1 MNNFDEILGANGG
14 KKGNLLLQ
22 KSVRKMEGD
31 GGISACTKAGVIQK
45 NEKFLSADCG
55 QFVADAKANAN
66 GNFAGASGTGVA
78 YGGQQ
83 RNEALPYYIL
93 SGDKNACKFVTFCD
107 KIGSTMRDITYGARG
122 TMLDI
127 TKGKTNKNKE
137 KDDDLC
143 VKNGVATCAEKTDRK
158 RKNAKQNSDNLN
170 PQAEKLCGRA
180 EESLAGCET
189 VAEENLVSGETVKR
203 ESLAGGGGR
212 KSVNQNPQ
220 VEKSCGSTE
229 ENLTGVGA
237 VARENLVGSE
247 SVERENFAGGENLKG
262 KPLSVGGVAKVSASE
277 RARVEQIAR
286 RRIQKMRELERGV
299 HPHSTERL
307 VGVLTDA
314 EREAVRSRFRRFG
327 LGAKRVRATDS
338 VCGGIF
344 CSSDENLSAKNYNEI
359 YENDAENS
367 KIDGKNAKIDEKSA
381 KFSKNINNFAENY
394 DKNLNF
400 YDENAENF
408 DKSAENFDEN
418 VKNFDNNA
426 DFGSGYEQVSR
437 CFCASN
443 NSAYGDDDSYD
454 RGELISYGKLI
465 FDTGASGYGDED
477 TDAKSPNKGQNENA
491 SFNGCGQS
499 NAQKTEKA
507 EQAKTDGVNN
517 FGVNVDL
524 GGLQNKVS
532 SNFNLA
538 ESDLQQNESGGNN
551 GGGASCGANKK
562 QNYQNR
568 RAYIV
573 DAGDT
578 NDCFPAMT
586 RADGARRMVLDASMV
601 GLDEEFIPLEVK
613 NCELLNMRLDK
624 RDVKVWGEKEWMKF
638 CIKVDPCLSMCI
650 DYCDRL
656 VEKMS
661 VLGGNSCECMAFGSA
676 ENMFN
681 EIIDL
686 IERKKLY
693 IRLKKFVNRLKK
705 ELEPIDLKIIAY
717 FVFGENTK
725 DELLQVMSRRTVY
738 RRANKVVQ
746 KLANFCI
753 ARGYTASWLYSKFGE
768 IV

>member
-22 KSVRKMEGD
+22 KSVRKMEGN

-45 NEKFLSADCG
+45 NEEFLSADCG

-122 TMLDI
+122 AMLDI

-143 VKNGVATCAEKTDRK
+143 VKNGVEICAEKTDRK

-180 EESLAGCET
+180 EESLAGVGT
-189 VAEENLVSGETVKR
+189 VAEG
-203 ESLAGGGGR
+203 
-212 KSVNQNPQ
+212 
-220 VEKSCGSTE
+220 
-229 ENLTGVGA
+229 
-237 VARENLVGSE
+237 
-247 SVERENFAGGENLKG
+247 NFSGGENLKG

-327 LGAKRVRATDS
+327 LGVKRVRATDS
-338 VCGGIF
+338 VCGGIL

-367 KIDGKNAKIDEKSA
+367 KIDEKNAKIDGKSA

-507 EQAKTDGVNN
+507 EQAKTDGEKN
-517 FGVNVDL
+517 FGANVDL
-524 GGLQNKVS
+524 DGLQNKVS
-532 SNFNLA
+532 SNFSLA
-538 ESDLQQNESGGNN
+538 ESGLQQNESGGNN
-551 GGGASCGANKK
+551 GVGASSGANKK

>member
-1 MNNFDEILGANGG
+1 MNNFDEILGVNGG
-14 KKGNLLLQ
+14 KKDNLLLQ

-31 GGISACTKAGVIQK
+31 GGISACIKAGVIQK
-45 NEKFLSADCG
+45 NDEFLSADCG
-55 QFVADAKANAN
+55 QFVADAKGDAN
-66 GNFAGASGTGVA
+66 GNFAGANGGVA
-78 YGGQQ
+78 YGGQEK
-83 RNEALPYYIL
+83 NEALPYYIL

-137 KDDDLC
+137 KDVDLC
-143 VKNGVATCAEKTDRK
+143 EKKGVKICAEKTDRK

-170 PQAEKLCGRA
+170 QQAEELSGRT
-180 EESLAGCET
+180 EEKFTGVGA
-189 VAEENLVSGETVKR
+189 VAREN
-203 ESLAGGGGR
+203 LAGGGGR

-229 ENLTGVGA
+229 G
-237 VARENLVGSE
+237 
-247 SVERENFAGGENLKG
+247 NFAGGETVAEKSFVGSENQKHKLSSKG
-262 KPLSVGGVAKVSASE
+262 SFVRVSASE

-314 EREAVRSRFRRFG
+314 EREAVRNRFRRFG
-327 LGAKRVRATDS
+327 LGVKRVQATDS
-338 VCGGIF
+338 VCGGNF

-394 DKNLNF
+394 DKNLNI
-400 YDENAENF
+400 Y
-408 DKSAENFDEN
+408 DEN
-418 VKNFDNNA
+418 VKDFDKSA

-465 FDTGASGYGDED
+465 FDTGASGYGDEED
-477 TDAKSPNKGQNENA
+477 ENNSHNNGQKKGA
-491 SFNGCGQS
+491 SFNGCGQD
-499 NAQKTEKA
+499 NAKKVEKV
-507 EQAKTDGVNN
+507 EQAKTDGENN
-517 FGVNVDL
+517 FGANNDL
-524 GGLQNKVS
+524 GGVQNNIS

-538 ESDLQQNESGGNN
+538 ESRLQQNESGGNN
-551 GGGASCGANKK
+551 GGGANSKANKK
-562 QNYQNR
+562 QNYQNK

-578 NDCFPAMT
+578 NDCFPAMA

-746 KLANFCI
+746 KLADFCI

>member
-1 MNNFDEILGANGG
+1 MNNSDEILGANGG
-14 KKGNLLLQ
+14 KKDNLLLQ
-22 KSVRKMEGD
+22 KSVRKMEGN
-31 GGISACTKAGVIQK
+31 GGISACVKAGVIQK
-45 NEKFLSADCG
+45 NDEFLSADCG
-55 QFVADAKANAN
+55 QFVADAKGNAN
-66 GNFAGASGTGVA
+66 GNFAGVNGGGVA
-78 YGGQQ
+78 YGGQEK
-83 RNEALPYYIL
+83 NEALPYYIL

-137 KDDDLC
+137 KDVDLC
-143 VKNGVATCAEKTDRK
+143 VKNGVKICTQKTDRK
-158 RKNAKQNSDNLN
+158 RKNAKQNSNNLN
-170 PQAEKLCGRA
+170 QQAEELGGRA
-180 EESLAGCET
+180 EEKLAD
-189 VAEENLVSGETVKR
+189 
-203 ESLAGGGGR
+203 
-212 KSVNQNPQ
+212 
-220 VEKSCGSTE
+220 
-229 ENLTGVGA
+229 VGA
-237 VARENLVGSE
+237 VARESSADTETVAK
-247 SVERENFAGGENLKG
+247 ENFSGGENHKG
-262 KPLSVGGVAKVSASE
+262 KLSSNGGVAKVSASE

-327 LGAKRVRATDS
+327 LGVKRVRATDS
-338 VCGGIF
+338 VCGGNF

-359 YENDAENS
+359 YENNAENL
-367 KIDGKNAKIDEKSA
+367 KIDEKTAKIDEKSA
-381 KFSKNINNFAENY
+381 KFSKNINNFAENC
-394 DKNLNF
+394 DKHLNI
-400 YDENAENF
+400 Y
-408 DKSAENFDEN
+408 DEN
-418 VKNFDNNA
+418 VKNFDKSA

-465 FDTGASGYGDED
+465 FDTEASGYGDEED
-477 TDAKSPNKGQNENA
+477 ENNSHNNGQKKGA
-491 SFNGCGQS
+491 SFNGCGQG
-499 NAQKTEKA
+499 NAKKVEKF
-507 EQAKTDGVNN
+507 EQTKTDGENN
-517 FGVNVDL
+517 FGANNDL
-524 GGLQNKVS
+524 GGVQNNIS

-538 ESDLQQNESGGNN
+538 ESSLQQNESGGNN
-551 GGGASCGANKK
+551 GGGASSKANKK
-562 QNYQNR
+562 QNYQNK

-578 NDCFPAMT
+578 NDCFPAMA

-746 KLANFCI
+746 KLADFCI

>member
-14 KKGNLLLQ
+14 KKDNLLLQ

-45 NEKFLSADCG
+45 NEEFLSADSG
-55 QFVADAKANAN
+55 QFVADAKANAG

-78 YGGQQ
+78 YGGQE

-143 VKNGVATCAEKTDRK
+143 VKNGVEICAEKTDRK

-170 PQAEKLCGRA
+170 QQAEELSGRT
-180 EESLAGCET
+180 EENLAGGGTVARESFAGCET
-189 VAEENLVSGETVKR
+189 VAGENL
-203 ESLAGGGGR
+203 A
-212 KSVNQNPQ
+212 
-220 VEKSCGSTE
+220 
-229 ENLTGVGA
+229 GVGA
-237 VARENLVGSE
+237 VARESFADTETV
-247 SVERENFAGGENLKG
+247 VRENLAGGENHKG
-262 KPLSVGGVAKVSASE
+262 KLSSNGGVAKVSASE

-314 EREAVRSRFRRFG
+314 EREEVRSRFRRFG
-327 LGAKRVRATDS
+327 LGVKRVQATDS
-338 VCGGIF
+338 VCGGIL
-344 CSSDENLSAKNYNEI
+344 CSSDENLLAKNYNEI
-359 YENDAENS
+359 DENNAENL
-367 KIDGKNAKIDEKSA
+367 KIDEKTANIDEKTA
-381 KFSKNINNFAENY
+381 KFSKNISNFAENC
-394 DKNLNF
+394 DKNLNI
-400 YDENAENF
+400 YDEDVKNF
-408 DKSAENFDEN
+408 DKS
-418 VKNFDNNA
+418 A

-465 FDTGASGYGDED
+465 FDTGASGYGDDED
-477 TDAKSPNKGQNENA
+477 ENNSHNNGENKGT
-491 SFNGCGQS
+491 SFNGCGQG
-499 NAQKTEKA
+499 NAKKVEKV
-507 EQAKTDGVNN
+507 EQTKTDGENN
-517 FGVNVDL
+517 FGANNDL
-524 GGLQNKVS
+524 GGVQNNIS
-532 SNFNLA
+532 FNFNLA
-538 ESDLQQNESGGNN
+538 ENRLRQNESGGNN
-551 GGGASCGANKK
+551 GGGASSRANKK

-578 NDCFPAMT
+578 NDCFPAMA

-746 KLANFCI
+746 KLADFCI

>member
-1 MNNFDEILGANGG
+1 M
-14 KKGNLLLQ
+14 
-22 KSVRKMEGD
+22 
-31 GGISACTKAGVIQK
+31 
-45 NEKFLSADCG
+45 
-55 QFVADAKANAN
+55 
-66 GNFAGASGTGVA
+66 
-78 YGGQQ
+78 
-83 RNEALPYYIL
+83 RNP
-93 SGDKNACKFVTFCD
+93 
-107 KIGSTMRDITYGARG
+107 
-122 TMLDI
+122 
-127 TKGKTNKNKE
+127 
-137 KDDDLC
+137 
-143 VKNGVATCAEKTDRK
+143 
-158 RKNAKQNSDNLN
+158 
-170 PQAEKLCGRA
+170 
-180 EESLAGCET
+180 
-189 VAEENLVSGETVKR
+189 
-203 ESLAGGGGR
+203 
-212 KSVNQNPQ
+212 NQ
-220 VEKSCGSTE
+220 
-229 ENLTGVGA
+229 
-237 VARENLVGSE
+237 
-247 SVERENFAGGENLKG
+247 
-262 KPLSVGGVAKVSASE
+262 
-277 RARVEQIAR
+277 
-286 RRIQKMRELERGV
+286 
-299 HPHSTERL
+299 H
-307 VGVLTDA
+307 
-314 EREAVRSRFRRFG
+314 
-327 LGAKRVRATDS
+327 
-338 VCGGIF
+338 
-344 CSSDENLSAKNYNEI
+344 
-359 YENDAENS
+359 
-367 KIDGKNAKIDEKSA
+367 
-381 KFSKNINNFAENY
+381 
-394 DKNLNF
+394 
-400 YDENAENF
+400 
-408 DKSAENFDEN
+408 
-418 VKNFDNNA
+418 
-426 DFGSGYEQVSR
+426 FGSGYEQVSR

-477 TDAKSPNKGQNENA
+477 TNAKNSHNNGENKGT
-491 SFNGCGQS
+491 SFNGCRQG
-499 NAQKTEKA
+499 NAKKTEKA
-507 EQAKTDGVNN
+507 EQAKTDGEKN

-532 SNFNLA
+532 SNFSLA

-551 GGGASCGANKK
+551 GVGASSGANKK

>member
-14 KKGNLLLQ
+14 KKDNLLLQ

-31 GGISACTKAGVIQK
+31 GGISACIKAGVIQK
-45 NEKFLSADCG
+45 NDEFLSADCG
-55 QFVADAKANAN
+55 QFVADAKGNAN
-66 GNFAGASGTGVA
+66 GSFAGANGGVA
-78 YGGQQ
+78 YGGQEK
-83 RNEALPYYIL
+83 NEALPYYIL

-137 KDDDLC
+137 KDVDLC
-143 VKNGVATCAEKTDRK
+143 VKNGVKICTQKTDRK
-158 RKNAKQNSDNLN
+158 RKNAKQNSNNLN
-170 PQAEKLCGRA
+170 QQAEELGGRA
-180 EESLAGCET
+180 EEKFTGVGAVER
-189 VAEENLVSGETVKR
+189 EN
-203 ESLAGGGGR
+203 LAGGGTVARENFSGGSGR
-212 KSVNQNPQ
+212 KSVNPNQQ
-220 VEKSCGSTE
+220 AEELGDRTEEDLTGTETVVE
-229 ENLTGVGA
+229 ENLA
-237 VARENLVGSE
+237 V
-247 SVERENFAGGENLKG
+247 GENHKG
-262 KPLSVGGVAKVSASE
+262 KPLSVGGVAKVSANE

-327 LGAKRVRATDS
+327 LGVKRVRATDS
-338 VCGGIF
+338 VCDGIL
-344 CSSDENLSAKNYNEI
+344 CSTDENLSAKNYNEI
-359 YENDAENS
+359 YENNAENL
-367 KIDGKNAKIDEKSA
+367 KIDEKTAKIDEKSA
-381 KFSKNINNFAENY
+381 KFSKNINNFAENC
-394 DKNLNF
+394 DKNLNI
-400 YDENAENF
+400 Y
-408 DKSAENFDEN
+408 DEN
-418 VKNFDNNA
+418 VKNFDKSA

-465 FDTGASGYGDED
+465 FDTGASGYGDEED
-477 TDAKSPNKGQNENA
+477 ENNSYNNRQKKGT
-491 SFNGCGQS
+491 SFNGCGQG
-499 NAQKTEKA
+499 NAKKVEKV
-507 EQAKTDGVNN
+507 EQAKTDGENN
-517 FGVNVDL
+517 FGANNDL
-524 GGLQNKVS
+524 GGVQNNIS

-538 ESDLQQNESGGNN
+538 ESRLQQNESGGNN
-551 GGGASCGANKK
+551 GGGANSKANKK
-562 QNYQNR
+562 QNYQNK

-578 NDCFPAMT
+578 NDCFPAMA

-746 KLANFCI
+746 KLADFCI

>member
-1 MNNFDEILGANGG
+1 MNNFDEILGVNGG
-14 KKGNLLLQ
+14 KKDNLLLQ
-22 KSVRKMEGD
+22 KSVRKMEGN
-31 GGISACTKAGVIQK
+31 GGISACIKAGVIQK
-45 NEKFLSADCG
+45 NEGFLSADCG
-55 QFVADAKANAN
+55 QFVTDAKANAN
-66 GNFAGASGTGVA
+66 GNFASANVGGVA
-78 YGGQQ
+78 YGGQE

-137 KDDDLC
+137 KDVDLC
-143 VKNGVATCAEKTDRK
+143 VKNGVKICAEKIDRK

-170 PQAEKLCGRA
+170 PQAEELSGRT
-180 EESLAGCET
+180 EEKFTGVGA
-189 VAEENLVSGETVKR
+189 VAREN
-203 ESLAGGGGR
+203 LAGGGGR
-212 KSVNQNPQ
+212 KSVNPNKQA
-220 VEKSCGSTE
+220 EELSGRTE
-229 ENLTGVGA
+229 ENLAGTET
-237 VARENLVGSE
+237 VARKSL
-247 SVERENFAGGENLKG
+247 AGGENHKG

-286 RRIQKMRELERGV
+286 RRIQKMRELEWGV

-327 LGAKRVRATDS
+327 LGVKRVRATDS
-338 VCGGIF
+338 VCGGIL

-359 YENDAENS
+359 CENNAENL
-367 KIDGKNAKIDEKSA
+367 KINEKTAKIDEKSA
-381 KFSKNINNFAENY
+381 KFSKNINNFAENC
-394 DKNLNF
+394 DKNLNI
-400 YDENAENF
+400 Y
-408 DKSAENFDEN
+408 DEN
-418 VKNFDNNA
+418 VKDFDKSA

-477 TDAKSPNKGQNENA
+477 TNAKSPNNGKNESA
-491 SFNGCGQS
+491 SFNGCGQG
-499 NAQKTEKA
+499 NAKKTEKA
-507 EQAKTDGVNN
+507 EQAKTDGENN
-517 FGVNVDL
+517 FGANNDL
-524 GGLQNKVS
+524 GGVQNNIS

-538 ESDLQQNESGGNN
+538 ESRLQQNESGGNN
-551 GGGASCGANKK
+551 GGGASSKANKK
-562 QNYQNR
+562 QNYQNK

-746 KLANFCI
+746 KLADFCI

>member
-14 KKGNLLLQ
+14 KRDNLLLQ
-22 KSVRKMEGD
+22 KSVRKMEGN
-31 GGISACTKAGVIQK
+31 GGISACIKAGVIQK
-45 NEKFLSADCG
+45 NDEFLSADCG
-55 QFVADAKANAN
+55 QFVADAKGNAN
-66 GNFAGASGTGVA
+66 GNFAGANGGGVA
-78 YGGQQ
+78 YGGKEK
-83 RNEALPYYIL
+83 NEALPYYIL

-137 KDDDLC
+137 KDVDLC
-143 VKNGVATCAEKTDRK
+143 VKNNVKICAEKINRK

-170 PQAEKLCGRA
+170 QQAEEVSGRV
-180 EESLAGCET
+180 EENLAGCET
-189 VAEENLVSGETVKR
+189 VAGENFSGGSIVVRENFPGGSGRESVNPNPQAEELSGRAEENLADVGAVAR
-203 ESLAGGGGR
+203 ESLAGG
-212 KSVNQNPQ
+212 
-220 VEKSCGSTE
+220 
-229 ENLTGVGA
+229 ENH
-237 VARENLVGSE
+237 
-247 SVERENFAGGENLKG
+247 KG
-262 KPLSVGGVAKVSASE
+262 KPLSAGGVVKVSASE

-327 LGAKRVRATDS
+327 LGVKRVRTTDS
-338 VCGGIF
+338 VCDGIL
-344 CSSDENLSAKNYNEI
+344 CSSDENLSAKNYDEI
-359 YENDAENS
+359 YENNAENI
-367 KIDGKNAKIDEKSA
+367 KIDEKTAKIDEKSA
-381 KFSKNINNFAENY
+381 KFSKNINNFAENC
-394 DKNLNF
+394 DKNLNI
-400 YDENAENF
+400 Y
-408 DKSAENFDEN
+408 DEN
-418 VKNFDNNA
+418 VKNFDKSA

-465 FDTGASGYGDED
+465 FDTGASGYGDEE
-477 TDAKSPNKGQNENA
+477 DAKNSHNNGKNKGT
-491 SFNGCGQS
+491 SFNGCGQG
-499 NAQKTEKA
+499 NAKKVEKV
-507 EQAKTDGVNN
+507 EQTKTDGENN
-517 FGVNVDL
+517 FGANNDL
-524 GGLQNKVS
+524 GGVQNNIS

-538 ESDLQQNESGGNN
+538 ESRLQQNESGGNN
-551 GGGASCGANKK
+551 GGGASSRANKK
-562 QNYQNR
+562 QNYQNK

-578 NDCFPAMT
+578 NDCFPAMA

-746 KLANFCI
+746 KLADFCI